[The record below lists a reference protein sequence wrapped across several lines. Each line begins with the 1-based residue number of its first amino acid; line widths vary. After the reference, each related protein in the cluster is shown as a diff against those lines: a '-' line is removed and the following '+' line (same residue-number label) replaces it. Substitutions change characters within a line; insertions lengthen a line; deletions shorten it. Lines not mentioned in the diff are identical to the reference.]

1 MNVVH
6 INHDKYDVYIGRGS
20 KWGNPFRIG
29 IDGSRKE
36 VISKYRTWILKQ
48 KDLLSE
54 MIILDG
60 KILGCHCK
68 PKPCHGDV
76 IMELICGM
84 KNEKILKWEDYY
96 EITLCFSK

>member
-1 MNVVH
+1 MKVVH
-6 INHDKYDVYIGRGS
+6 IDNDKYDVYIGRGS

-36 VISKYRTWILKQ
+36 VISKYRSWILKQEQ

-54 MIILDG
+54 MIMLDG

-68 PKPCHGDV
+68 PKDCHGD
-76 IMELICGM
+76 
-84 KNEKILKWEDYY
+84 ILKKYVG
-96 EITLCFSK
+96 IL